1 MIEEHWEPKTDDL
14 EPIKVTREIP
24 QIDIMLKKAP
34 TDTCDKEL
42 IPCTENLDIFLE
54 TYQSKSATKR
64 QKLKHFVLDILQENF
79 LVFAYY
85 SILPDKVI
93 LVQCI

>member
-64 QKLKHFVLDILQENF
+64 QKLKVCELLIG
-79 LVFAYY
+79 
-85 SILPDKVI
+85 IK
-93 LVQCI
+93 